1 MTASTLGLTAIG
13 VMFSMLFLRQP
24 VWLALMI
31 CGVIGNF
38 LLSGRFA
45 AELVTGTTVFDTASN
60 YNLSVI
66 PLFILMG
73 EIATQS
79 RMSAELF
86 NAAKVML
93 GKMRGGLAVA
103 TIVASGAFGAV
114 CGSSVATAAAMTR
127 IAMPEMRRAG
137 YEDCFAAASV
147 AAGGTLGILIPP
159 SIILVIYGSIAEQSV
174 PRLFAASM
182 IPGIVLTVLY
192 AITAILLTP
201 REQADRA
208 AAGSTGGT
216 ERPMSRLA
224 ALREPWQFILLF
236 IVTIGGIY
244 AGIFSPTEAA
254 AVGAFG
260 AIVLGF
266 LGRRLTPGLLVS
278 AIRSSV
284 ITSCVLFAIVIG
296 ATIFAQFMVQTR
308 LPDLLL
314 DAVHRLGLPPLG
326 VMACIIVIYL
336 IMGCF
341 LEGIGMVLI
350 TVPVF
355 LPVVVGL
362 GFDPVWF
369 GVIVVIVVELGLIH
383 PPVGMNL
390 FIIQAQVPDV
400 SILKLYKGIMPF
412 LIAPMVLIVLLIA
425 MPAIALWLPSVLY
438 G

>member
-1 MTASTLGLTAIG
+1 MTAPSLGLAAIA
-13 VMFSMLFLRQP
+13 VMFVLLFLRQP
-24 VWLALMI
+24 VWLTLVI

-38 LLSGRFA
+38 LLSGRYA
-45 AELVTGTTVFDTASN
+45 AELVTGTSVFDTASN

-93 GKMRGGLAVA
+93 GNLRGGLAVA
-103 TIVASGAFGAV
+103 SIAASGAFGAV

-137 YEDCFAAASV
+137 YEDGFAAASV

-201 REQADRA
+201 RTQAGTA
-208 AAGSTGGT
+208 ASGP
-216 ERPMSRLA
+216 RMSRLA
-224 ALREPWQFILLF
+224 ALREPWQFIVLF
-236 IVTIGGIY
+236 VVTIGGIY

-266 LGRRLTPGLLVS
+266 LGRRLTPSLLVY
-278 AIRSSV
+278 AVRSSV
-284 ITSCVLFAIVIG
+284 VTSCVLFAIIIG

-314 DAVHRLGLPPLG
+314 GAVHSLGLPPLG
-326 VMACIIVIYL
+326 VLAAIILIYL
-336 IMGCF
+336 VMGCF

-362 GFDPVWF
+362 GYDPVWF

-400 SILKLYKGIMPF
+400 SIAKLYRGILPF
-412 LIAPMVLIVLLIA
+412 LIAPFVLIILLIA
-425 MPAIALWLPSVLY
+425 APALALWLPSVLY